1 MKTNSFKTLW
11 GTALGL
17 ALLAAVSFAVSAQSA
32 SSAAAG
38 KTDSEKQAE
47 DRYTVVL
54 TGKIDGK
61 GKIRFYSNML
71 DFIPDAIGEDRR
83 FPTGMTV
90 NGKPWEHPE
99 WTFLLDY
106 VPDYSNGTVV
116 RQSDGVTAD
125 WKLLSRDDSV
135 SVSDRR
141 ERTIGELSL
150 AGNGEPFQIEL
161 SFAKYPLSHEDRIN
175 AMRKRTREKNRIA
188 ELDNLYSFNPGQLI
202 PANRKV
208 VEQYREERRQERIL
222 WMRDPDY
229 TTDGK
234 ELPPLRQ
241 EPAVRSV
248 RKPFPDQFDITIEAT
263 VNVVA
268 KFAFQGNRIAYRDS
282 SLPND
287 GNYPSQ
293 VKVNGK
299 PWKNL
304 HMPFTL
310 DYAIDQ
316 DSILGTQ
323 IETEYYSYILQPE
336 GEWTALTVTNY
347 GPRDEEPVKIKL
359 TVLKSKKPFDD
370 RFIYSGGVALP
381 AEVLT
386 EPEAFENFWKNAMG
400 GNSGTGR
407 SPAKQPDPAD

>member
-161 SFAKYPLSHEDRIN
+161 SFAK
-175 AMRKRTREKNRIA
+175 
-188 ELDNLYSFNPGQLI
+188 
-202 PANRKV
+202 
-208 VEQYREERRQERIL
+208 
-222 WMRDPDY
+222 
-229 TTDGK
+229 
-234 ELPPLRQ
+234 
-241 EPAVRSV
+241 
-248 RKPFPDQFDITIEAT
+248 
-263 VNVVA
+263 
-268 KFAFQGNRIAYRDS
+268 
-282 SLPND
+282 
-287 GNYPSQ
+287 
-293 VKVNGK
+293 
-299 PWKNL
+299 
-304 HMPFTL
+304 
-310 DYAIDQ
+310 
-316 DSILGTQ
+316 
-323 IETEYYSYILQPE
+323 
-336 GEWTALTVTNY
+336 
-347 GPRDEEPVKIKL
+347 
-359 TVLKSKKPFDD
+359 
-370 RFIYSGGVALP
+370 
-381 AEVLT
+381 
-386 EPEAFENFWKNAMG
+386 
-400 GNSGTGR
+400 
-407 SPAKQPDPAD
+407 

>member
-1 MKTNSFKTLW
+1 
-11 GTALGL
+11 
-17 ALLAAVSFAVSAQSA
+17 
-32 SSAAAG
+32 
-38 KTDSEKQAE
+38 
-47 DRYTVVL
+47 
-54 TGKIDGK
+54 
-61 GKIRFYSNML
+61 
-71 DFIPDAIGEDRR
+71 
-83 FPTGMTV
+83 
-90 NGKPWEHPE
+90 
-99 WTFLLDY
+99 
-106 VPDYSNGTVV
+106 
-116 RQSDGVTAD
+116 
-125 WKLLSRDDSV
+125 
-135 SVSDRR
+135 
-141 ERTIGELSL
+141 
-150 AGNGEPFQIEL
+150 
-161 SFAKYPLSHEDRIN
+161 
-175 AMRKRTREKNRIA
+175 MRKRTREKNRIA

-234 ELPPLRQ
+234 ELPPVRQ